1 MNNILNLLA
10 HCAHRRHA
18 EFKNN
23 GHAVLK
29 NSGHAVL
36 KNSGHAVLDTASPNS
51 MGIAGQARNDAG
63 VGL

>member
-10 HCAHRRHA
+10 RCAHRRHA
-18 EFKNN
+18 
-23 GHAVLK
+23 ALK
-29 NSGHAVL
+29 NSGHA
-36 KNSGHAVLDTASPNS
+36 ALDTASPNS

>member
-1 MNNILNLLA
+1 MNNILNMLA
-10 HCAHRRHA
+10 HCAHNRHA

-23 GHAVLK
+23 
-29 NSGHAVL
+29 GHAVL

>member
-10 HCAHRRHA
+10 RCAH
-18 EFKNN
+18 N
-23 GHAVLK
+23 
-29 NSGHAVL
+29 GHAVL

-63 VGL
+63 AGL

>member
-36 KNSGHAVLDTASPNS
+36 DTASPNS

>member
-1 MNNILNLLA
+1 MNDILNLLA
-10 HCAHRRHA
+10 HCAHNRHA

-29 NSGHAVL
+29 NSGHAAL
-36 KNSGHAVLDTASPNS
+36 DAVSRRIKQ
-51 MGIAGQARNDAG
+51 IAGQARNDAG

>member
-1 MNNILNLLA
+1 MNNILNILA
-10 HCAHRRHA
+10 HCAHSRHA

-29 NSGHAVL
+29 NSGHAAL
-36 KNSGHAVLDTASPNS
+36 DAVSPNS

>member
-10 HCAHRRHA
+10 RCAHNH
-18 EFKNN
+18 
-23 GHAVLK
+23 HAVLK

-63 VGL
+63 AGL